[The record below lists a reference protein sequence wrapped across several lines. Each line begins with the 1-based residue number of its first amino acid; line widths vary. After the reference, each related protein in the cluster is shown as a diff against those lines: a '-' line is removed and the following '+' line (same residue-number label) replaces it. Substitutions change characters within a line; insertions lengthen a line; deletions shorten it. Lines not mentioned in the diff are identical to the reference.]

1 MQRTE
6 NDMLYAG
13 VDIGGTNIKMGLVD
27 ETGNIVVG
35 NLFKTGAD
43 RDYRAIVDDMIAN
56 LKSLCTKAGVK
67 LRELG
72 GIGIG
77 IPGIADTARG
87 VVVAAANVGWYDVAL
102 AQEVAE
108 RTGLRCVIGNDANC
122 AALGEQRFGS
132 GKEYRNIVFIT
143 LGTGVGSGIVI
154 DGKLFA
160 GMGSA
165 GAEAGHMTLVADGE
179 MCNCGKRGC
188 WERYAS
194 ATALIMQTNDAIER
208 NPDSYLALLA
218 KKQGK
223 VSGRTAF
230 EAKEHGDRVAMQVCE
245 QYVRYIGEGLIS
257 LLNVLHPE
265 AFIIGGGISHEG
277 DAIMRPLNKMLD
289 DYVDKSG
296 FKPYVRVLAAS
307 LGNSAGT
314 LGAAALVMR

>member
-1 MQRTE
+1 
-6 NDMLYAG
+6 MLYAG

-27 ETGNIVVG
+27 PQGNTVA
-35 NLFKTGAD
+35 NSLFKTGAE
-43 RDYRAIVDDMIAN
+43 RDYKAVVDDIVAN
-56 LKSLCTKAGVK
+56 LKILCAKAGMS
-67 LRELG
+67 LSDLG
-72 GIGIG
+72 GIGVG
-77 IPGIADTARG
+77 IPGIADTDKG
-87 VVVAAANVGWYDVAL
+87 VVVAAANVGWYNVAL
-102 AQEVAE
+102 AQEVT
-108 RTGLRCVIGNDANC
+108 RKTGLRCVIGNDANC

-132 GKEYRNIVFIT
+132 GKAFQNIVFIT

-154 DGKLFA
+154 NGKLFA

-208 NPDSYLALLA
+208 NPDSYLAMLA
-218 KKQGK
+218 KRQGK

-245 QYVRYIGEGLIS
+245 QYIRYIGEGLIS

-265 AFIIGGGISHEG
+265 AFVIGGGISHEG
-277 DAIMRPLNKMLD
+277 DVIMAPLNRMVA
-289 DYVDKSG
+289 DYIDKSG
-296 FKPYVRVLAAS
+296 FKPDVKVVAAS

-314 LGAAALVMR
+314 LGAAALVME